1 MGNINVYL
9 YNDQELSDIDPQY
22 YDEVLGQYKEH
33 TEHFDSEDYRTYVIY
48 DCVCIKYPQRTHKLN
63 EAHFKKTKQRRMP
76 RGLEI
81 GLFCR
86 PEGMGKN
93 TWLGHID
100 TYFDKLVGLNKKKYL
115 LTYMDDGLEKIGQR
129 EFNAY
134 GDKILGRDYFERMK
148 YLPYEAYNDWD
159 PEYNIPISM
168 WDNGE
173 LRVVKLGKL
182 GEILSSSDPRLR
194 LDVQPTLT
202 YDKNSVD
209 KIKESKRARELT
221 GFVTTRWTNED
232 KQFKRDT
239 WDNSLA
245 DNIHDIVAEWAPIFK
260 GKKHGDYAAP
270 DKWYRVAADDHR
282 ESPFANDY
290 FEENKLSAKQ
300 LKFMMGVVQAQSQ
313 HMVNL
318 RRLKKAEKAVAKM
331 VRDNKKKEE
340 EKWRQEEKK
349 RKRAPSPTEGSNSN
363 PGTSSNPIDLTMYLK
378 F

>member
-134 GDKILGRDYFERMK
+134 GDKILGRGPWDRE